1 LIKSNLSLHAKD
13 LDCAAEMLL
22 LRIIENSKEKYESD
36 RETGIKVSGVVG
48 KKSPILIIKSRFVYA
63 LLFVGICKLI

>member
-22 LRIIENSKEKYESD
+22 TPNNWEFK
-36 RETGIKVSGVVG
+36 REGWNW
-48 KKSPILIIKSRFVYA
+48 
-63 LLFVGICKLI
+63 

>member
-22 LRIIENSKEKYESD
+22 TRIIENSKEKDEID
-36 RETGIKVSGVVG
+36 REMGIK
-48 KKSPILIIKSRFVYA
+48 
-63 LLFVGICKLI
+63 GIAV